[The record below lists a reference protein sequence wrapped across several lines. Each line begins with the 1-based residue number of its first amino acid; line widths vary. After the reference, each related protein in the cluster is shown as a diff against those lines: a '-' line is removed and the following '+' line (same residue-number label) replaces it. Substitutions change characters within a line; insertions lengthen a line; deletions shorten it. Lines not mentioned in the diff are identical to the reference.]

1 MLTFKE
7 YQDRTFDW
15 CKRIYSF
22 LTSDGIV
29 VPYYPESVQC
39 CYCSFVNEQ
48 QAELWV
54 PLMQDEVCIFRT
66 PLRCKHL
73 GDYTGDYTI
82 FTGREGETRVS
93 ASDSPS
99 GLNKGKNVYIWF
111 KEHLP
116 HLVNPRHSWK

>member
-1 MLTFKE
+1 MITFKE

-15 CKRIYSF
+15 CKRIYPF

-29 VPYYPESVQC
+29 VPFYPETVQC

-66 PLRCKHL
+66 PLRYKHL
-73 GDYTGDYTI
+73 GDYTI
-82 FTGREGETRVS
+82 ATGIEGQVS
-93 ASDSPS
+93 VFFISLEPA
-99 GLNKGKNVYIWF
+99 GQKLKIVYDWF

-116 HLVNPRHSWK
+116 HLVYE

>member
-1 MLTFKE
+1 MITFKE

-15 CKRIYSF
+15 CKRIYPF

-29 VPYYPESVQC
+29 VPFYPESVQC

-66 PLRCKHL
+66 PLRHKHL
-73 GDYTGDYTI
+73 GDYTI

-93 ASDSPS
+93 VSARTI
-99 GLNKGKNVYIWF
+99 GLKKGKSVYVWF

-116 HLVNPRHSWK
+116 HLVNPHSWK